1 MLIDISIK
9 LGLLLDMP
17 LLLLLFVLLP
27 QCDQEI
33 FLVSDHLLFI
43 CEQLLIDFTLYAVI
57 FGILFLFFF
66 IFILFLETFLNNFFI
81 LVFLVNVH

>member
-1 MLIDISIK
+1 
-9 LGLLLDMP
+9 MP
-17 LLLLLFVLLP
+17 LLLLLFVFLP

-43 CEQLLIDFTLYAVI
+43 SEQLLIDFTLYTVI

-66 IFILFLETFLNNFFI
+66 KLNLFLKTFLNDFFI
-81 LVFLVNVH
+81 LVFPMNVH